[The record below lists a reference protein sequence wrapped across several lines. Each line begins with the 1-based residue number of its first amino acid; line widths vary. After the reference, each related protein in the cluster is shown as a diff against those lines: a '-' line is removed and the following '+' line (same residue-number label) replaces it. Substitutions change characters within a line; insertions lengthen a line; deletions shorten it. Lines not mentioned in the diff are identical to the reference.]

1 MHHPPKPSP
10 SCPSKTTLEIEVA
23 GVKRAERVEMAL
35 RQQTTQREV
44 FALVEPLL
52 AKAMEGFN
60 VTLLTYGQTGS
71 GKTHT
76 MFGSDW
82 SNIVRRETQTE
93 ERREQ
98 ATFLR
103 SI

>member
-1 MHHPPKPSP
+1 MF
-10 SCPSKTTLEIEVA
+10 V
-23 GVKRAERVEMAL
+23 
-35 RQQTTQREV
+35 
-44 FALVEPLL
+44 LVEPLL

-82 SNIVRRETQTE
+82 SNIVRRETQ
-93 ERREQ
+93 
-98 ATFLR
+98 
-103 SI
+103 S

>member
-1 MHHPPKPSP
+1 MHHPSE
-10 SCPSKTTLEIEVA
+10 SGLFCPSKTTLEIEVA

-35 RQQTTQREV
+35 KQETTQREV
-44 FALVEPLL
+44 FAFVEPLL

-82 SNIVRRETQTE
+82 SNIVRRETLTE
-93 ERREQ
+93 EQERR
-98 ATFLR
+98 
-103 SI
+103 

>member
-1 MHHPPKPSP
+1 M
-10 SCPSKTTLEIEVA
+10 
-23 GVKRAERVEMAL
+23 KRTERVELAL
-35 RQQTTQREV
+35 KQQTTQREV

-52 AKAMEGFN
+52 ARAMEGFN

-82 SNIVRRETQTE
+82 SNIVRRETQGE

-103 SI
+103 SIEQD

>member
-1 MHHPPKPSP
+1 
-10 SCPSKTTLEIEVA
+10 
-23 GVKRAERVEMAL
+23 VKRTERVELAL
-35 RQQTTQREV
+35 PQQATQREV

-52 AKAMEGFN
+52 GRAAEGFN

-82 SNIVRRETQTE
+82 SNIVRRETQGE
-93 ERREQ
+93 QRREQ

-103 SI
+103 SIEQD